1 MFITFFPIQS
11 IKTEIKSIPINNQMS
26 NDIPKKNTKQFIYS
40 IFWFALVL
48 PVKGLSNPM
57 WLLNSSFSN
66 NFDKN
71 KEIISTALLRPIRNI
86 IK

>member
-1 MFITFFPIQS
+1 M
-11 IKTEIKSIPINNQMS
+11 KSMA

-40 IFWFALVL
+40 LFWFAVVL

-57 WLLNSSFSN
+57 SLLNPSFSN
-66 NFDKN
+66 NFDNN
-71 KEIISTALLRPIRNI
+71 KKIISTTLLRPIRNI

>member
-1 MFITFFPIQS
+1 
-11 IKTEIKSIPINNQMS
+11 MS
-26 NDIPKKNTKQFIYS
+26 NNIPKKNTKQFINS
-40 IFWFALVL
+40 VCWFALVL

-57 WLLNSSFSN
+57 WLLNPSFLN
-66 NFDKN
+66 NFENN

>member
-1 MFITFFPIQS
+1 
-11 IKTEIKSIPINNQMS
+11 MS
-26 NDIPKKNTKQFIYS
+26 NNIPKKNTKQFINS
-40 IFWFALVL
+40 VCWFALVL

-71 KEIISTALLRPIRNI
+71 KEIISTALLRPFRNI

>member
-1 MFITFFPIQS
+1 MA
-11 IKTEIKSIPINNQMS
+11 

-40 IFWFALVL
+40 LCWFALIL

-57 WLLNSSFSN
+57 WLLNPSFSN
-66 NFDKN
+66 NFDNN
-71 KEIISTALLRPIRNI
+71 KEIILTALLRPIRKI

>member
-1 MFITFFPIQS
+1 MA
-11 IKTEIKSIPINNQMS
+11 

-40 IFWFALVL
+40 LFWFAVVL

-57 WLLNSSFSN
+57 SLLNPSFSN
-66 NFDKN
+66 NFDNN
-71 KEIISTALLRPIRNI
+71 KKIISTTLLRPIRNI

>member
-1 MFITFFPIQS
+1 MA
-11 IKTEIKSIPINNQMS
+11 

-40 IFWFALVL
+40 LFWFVVVL

-57 WLLNSSFSN
+57 SLLNPSFSN
-66 NFDKN
+66 NFDNN
-71 KEIISTALLRPIRNI
+71 KKIISTTLLRPIRNI